1 MFFTA
6 SRQFFEKVF
15 YNDVICRGAFAIM
28 FNKENNMKQ
37 KEQIAQWDGETR
49 LAAVY
54 ALYLALDNEQKQD
67 RDRQFEKLFDI
78 RQNIVW
84 YLNVMGLMEPGEKL
98 PEDSGALDAA
108 VAARLKR
115 PDTLENY
122 SLAFSGFGRKKIG
135 AIRFVDGVIDE
146 GGDDRHER
154 LAESIDLLLGANP
167 CGAASYAA
175 RKCLWVF
182 VMFSVGE
189 RILSDRKRKF
199 LRHFCR
205 VAELDASLLPE
216 METAAKLLVDLGKQR
231 MEAKSSD
238 ANYAGVLKTL
248 AELDAGEQALQ
259 DRVLALLGKS
269 ENESAFED
277 DDDAA
282 GEFEEESFLDKA
294 GNAVVDVIEGVT
306 DGVVSVIDG
315 FSNAIW
321 DLM

>member
-1 MFFTA
+1 MF
-6 SRQFFEKVF
+6 V
-15 YNDVICRGAFAIM
+15 
-28 FNKENNMKQ
+28 KENDMKQ
-37 KEQIAQWDGETR
+37 KEQIAQWDDETR

-67 RDRQFEKLFDI
+67 RDRQFGKLFDI
-78 RQNIVW
+78 RQNIAW

-98 PEDSGALDAA
+98 PEDSGALDAV

-115 PDTLENY
+115 PDTLESY
-122 SLAFSGFGRKKIG
+122 TLAFSGFDRKKIE
-135 AIRFVDGVIDE
+135 AIRFADGVVDE
-146 GGDDRHER
+146 GGDDRHEQ
-154 LAESIDLLLGANP
+154 LIEAIDLLLSGNP
-167 CGAASYAA
+167 CGIASYAA

-182 VMFSVGE
+182 VVFSLSE

-205 VAELDASLLPE
+205 VAELDAPLMPE
-216 METAAKLLVDLGKQR
+216 METTAKLLVDLGKQR

-238 ANYAGVLKTL
+238 GNYAAVLKTL

-259 DRVLALLGKS
+259 DRVIALLGKS

-277 DDDAA
+277 DNEA

-306 DGVVSVIDG
+306 DGVVSVING